1 MTLQKT
7 FNIPA
12 LTSLSRKW
20 HTTQHQ

>member
-7 FNIPA
+7 FSILA
-12 LTSLSRKW
+12 LASLSRKW